1 MKKILFQKEDFERVR
16 QHYGNLVSAVEELE
30 VQTQAQN
37 RRLQQY
43 TRERDATLTSLENRY
58 NKEREMAENVFQ
70 KFRKI
75 KSIKRLQTYDDEF
88 KNVEQLGKMKFPLC
102 EKILRK

>member
-1 MKKILFQKEDFERVR
+1 M
-16 QHYGNLVSAVEELE
+16 VSAVEELE

-70 KFRKI
+70 KVQDQI
-75 KSIKRLQTYDDEF
+75 DQAIADVHDEF
-88 KNVEQLGKMKFPLC
+88 KNVEQLGKMKSPLC
-102 EKILRK
+102 EKI